1 MHAFIVRLANRPGS
15 LADLG
20 EALGERGIN
29 ITGIS
34 GMTWGDGD
42 GALAIITNDED
53 GARSVLEERSDDYRE
68 VSLVS
73 ASLEDR
79 PGSLGDAAR
88 RLAGAD
94 VNIEAVIP
102 TGMQGSRVTV
112 ALGVDDEAAAREA
125 LGDLAAMES
134 RPVA

>member
-1 MHAFIVRLANRPGS
+1 
-15 LADLG
+15 
-20 EALGERGIN
+20 
-29 ITGIS
+29 
-34 GMTWGDGD
+34 MTWGDGD
-42 GALAIITNDED
+42 GALAIITNDEN

-88 RLAGAD
+88 RLASRD

-112 ALGVDDEAAAREA
+112 ALGVDDETAAREA

-134 RPVA
+134 RPVG